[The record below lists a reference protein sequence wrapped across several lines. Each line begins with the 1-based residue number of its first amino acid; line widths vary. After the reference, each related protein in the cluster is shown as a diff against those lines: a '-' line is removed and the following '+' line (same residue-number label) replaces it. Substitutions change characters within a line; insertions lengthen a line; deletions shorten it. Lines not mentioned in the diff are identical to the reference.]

1 MKYEVMKK
9 ESSHSFNKCQRFIIV
24 LFSSFVHYKSGMSK
38 GRCYGKFQV
47 PENDIIHST
56 STICNVHHI

>member
-1 MKYEVMKK
+1 MKKK

-38 GRCYGKFQV
+38 GRSYGKF
-47 PENDIIHST
+47 H
-56 STICNVHHI
+56 TISIGAGK